1 MINLLG
7 NSGYRRAGQGGVLG
21 VVSRYAPAADNNNPA
36 AYAARVARELGIAPN
51 TPLDMSDRA
60 FRTRLATAMERVET
74 GGSTVVNRIDRSRP
88 ILENSDGSFSTE
100 ETVTFDSGG
109 RFYNVPTIVN
119 GTRRSEAEAI
129 RLWENGQNHEV
140 GNFGSLNAAVSA
152 ARQRSNRIGRA
163 RQRDRAR
170 Q

>member
-74 GGSTVVNRIDRSRP
+74 GGATVGSR
-88 ILENSDGSFSTE
+88 
-100 ETVTFDSGG
+100 
-109 RFYNVPTIVN
+109 
-119 GTRRSEAEAI
+119 
-129 RLWENGQNHEV
+129 
-140 GNFGSLNAAVSA
+140 
-152 ARQRSNRIGRA
+152 
-163 RQRDRAR
+163 
-170 Q
+170 